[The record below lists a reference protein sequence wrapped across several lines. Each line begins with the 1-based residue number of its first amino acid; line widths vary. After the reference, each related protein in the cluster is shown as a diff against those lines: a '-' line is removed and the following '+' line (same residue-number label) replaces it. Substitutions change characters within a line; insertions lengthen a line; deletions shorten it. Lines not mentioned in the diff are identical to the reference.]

1 MARKPGLI
9 GRTTGLV
16 GTTLEETET
25 TLKHGLRAVSGGMAI
40 LPDTMQEIHNGTK
53 EDLLDSKV
61 SLAKRQAQARLELKE
76 LGFSDEAIEAI
87 VNV

>member
-9 GRTTGLV
+9 GRSTALV

-25 TLKHGLRAVSGGMAI
+25 TLKHGLRGVSRGMAI
-40 LPDTMQEIHNGTK
+40 LPDTMEEIHNGTR

-61 SLAKRQAQARLELKE
+61 SLAKRQSQARLELKE